1 VLQNRTYN
9 DQQHLELEVL
19 KGYLDVVTSS
29 GHIEG
34 WAYDSEDALS
44 AVKVRI
50 VADDGRELGV
60 GTAHGY
66 REDLAAAGHA
76 AGWCAF
82 RIRLT
87 ESTGVRTFGLVVAD
101 REGHEVILHRQ
112 AVPYAVR
119 EETPL
124 RSLPELLAGDPTLI
138 DSLDQLR
145 GCNPL
150 FEQFIK
156 TRGPT
161 AFVGAVYV
169 YLLGRPAD
177 GSGLNAYQTHL
188 RSKRVSPY
196 ELLMTIADSN
206 EYRSRPRYH
215 WAPTAPA
222 FPFRLA

>member
-1 VLQNRTYN
+1 MLR
-9 DQQHLELEVL
+9 
-19 KGYLDVVTSS
+19 GYLDVVTSS

-34 WAYDSEDALS
+34 WAYDSEDPLA
-44 AVKVRI
+44 AVRVRI
-50 VADDGRELGV
+50 IADDDHELGV

-82 RIRLT
+82 RIRLK
-87 ESTGVRTFGLVVAD
+87 ESTGVRTFGLVVVD
-101 REGHEVILHRQ
+101 HEGGEVILHRQ

-119 EETPL
+119 EETPIG
-124 RSLPELLAGDPTLI
+124 SLSELLASDPTLI
-138 DSLDQLR
+138 DSLEQLR

-150 FEQFIK
+150 FERFIK
-156 TRGPT
+156 TKGPA

-177 GSGLNAYQTHL
+177 GTGLNAYQTHL

-196 ELLMTIADSN
+196 ELLRTIADSD
-206 EYRSRPRYH
+206 EYRSCPRHH

-222 FPFRLA
+222 FPFRLT